1 MQKTVRGFGRG
12 HLLVARPSVN
22 AGCIRPELLSC
33 FACKGA
39 ARRDATTAVVNRPE
53 RQRGPSLRDARS
65 APEAPVGDTQLMP
78 EKSTTPDVVELVQ
91 RSVDA
96 VNRRDFDQFAGFFG
110 TDSVWDLSPMGLGV
124 YEGSPS
130 ILAFVEDWNGSYEEF
145 ELVLEEVLDLG
156 NEVVFAV
163 VLQSARLTDS
173 TAQVRMRYASVNSQ
187 AGGVFERITN
197 YTDIDQARAAGE
209 RLAQERG

>member
-1 MQKTVRGFGRG
+1 
-12 HLLVARPSVN
+12 
-22 AGCIRPELLSC
+22 
-33 FACKGA
+33 
-39 ARRDATTAVVNRPE
+39 
-53 RQRGPSLRDARS
+53 
-65 APEAPVGDTQLMP
+65 MP
-78 EKSTTPDVVELVQ
+78 EESTTPDLVELVQ

-124 YEGSPS
+124 YEGSPT

-197 YTDIDQARAAGE
+197 YTDLDQARAAGE